1 MTAFQLRAIRDNFF
15 WWLHPSAQWS
25 CGWDRHPKSRDLMP
39 MLSGL
44 TFSQPFGEANGSAQF
59 LSLPLG
65 TNAWDAATR
74 SPVISRAGRMT
85 VGPPGAVWEANN
97 SMVWQEKPLITLA
110 EQAANS
116 DSCKCLSQRP
126 RLSRPRRERGKAP
139 PARHHRIEQKRWAWH
154 EVSPRPRL
162 TPETPCGGG
171 SRNDASTRQ
180 RRRWRKE
187 N

>member
-1 MTAFQLRAIRDNFF
+1 M
-15 WWLHPSAQWS
+15 
-25 CGWDRHPKSRDLMP
+25 
-39 MLSGL
+39 
-44 TFSQPFGEANGSAQF
+44 
-59 LSLPLG
+59 
-65 TNAWDAATR
+65 
-74 SPVISRAGRMT
+74 
-85 VGPPGAVWEANN
+85 
-97 SMVWQEKPLITLA
+97 ITLA

-116 DSCKCLSQRP
+116 DSCKRLSQRP

-187 N
+187 NSQPWVSEQYICFSAHVLQRQPGALRNNHGTTAHPQVTQQDDAIGSRLSRIEARLARIEELLLKQELAKVRTHQQRRNVLRGMDPLSEQHP